1 MNGHVD
7 PVREEAERLVVAVLA
22 RLALVRAAVGR
33 PVDFDPERADR
44 IARAAGD
51 VATAVTGLLREF
63 TRDGA
68 SGGTGL
74 RDGFATLATRLV
86 EAAGVELREE
96 PPPPPP
102 QPSPWQATSEPDTGD
117 VWRIV
122 TRQSQAHAD
131 QTHHAERMTGD
142 AHDRG

>member
-22 RLALVRAAVGR
+22 RLALVRAAAGR
-33 PVDFDPERADR
+33 PLDFDPERADR

-51 VATAVTGLLREF
+51 VATAVTGLLREV
-63 TRDGA
+63 TRDGTP
-68 SGGTGL
+68 GGTGL

-86 EAAGVELREE
+86 EAAGVDLRGE
-96 PPPPPP
+96 PPPPEPR
-102 QPSPWQATSEPDTGD
+102 PWQATSEPETGD

-122 TRQSQAHAD
+122 TQQSQAHAD